1 MKTTLE
7 NNTLTIYLE
16 GRIDTNNASTVE
28 SDIFA
33 AVHANPGAEIIVDAE
48 KLGYISSAGLRVLMK
63 LRKQVKKALSV
74 LNVSRDVYDI
84 FETTGFTELLD
95 VKKALRVVSVE
106 GCEKIGEGGVG
117 AVYRLDKDTIIKV
130 FKDKMTSAS
139 SESEIRMAKK
149 AFQMGVPTAI
159 SYDVVKVGDGIGIVY
174 ELIDSDTL
182 ANEIMEQPDRLSEY
196 ARDYVNLL
204 LEIQNI
210 KVKPGEL
217 DDARTVLMRYAEG
230 MAYFFPKE
238 EVDKLR
244 GLAATIPE
252 GDSFV
257 HGDFHLKNIMVQNGE
272 FLLIDM
278 GGNARGNRMIDLA
291 GTGLVLKAMP
301 EVLAPGKSQQYS
313 GVSDEIAAKMW
324 GEIVDLYCAST
335 GLEKD
340 YVERVVEAYSYYRL
354 LTAIYFVP
362 GMGTD
367 AEKQKV
373 KEKVFEI
380 INSGF
385 RFDA

>member
-1 MKTTLE
+1 
-7 NNTLTIYLE
+7 
-16 GRIDTNNASTVE
+16 
-28 SDIFA
+28 
-33 AVHANPGAEIIVDAE
+33 
-48 KLGYISSAGLRVLMK
+48 
-63 LRKQVKKALSV
+63 
-74 LNVSRDVYDI
+74 
-84 FETTGFTELLD
+84 
-95 VKKALRVVSVE
+95 
-106 GCEKIGEGGVG
+106 
-117 AVYRLDKDTIIKV
+117 
-130 FKDKMTSAS
+130 
-139 SESEIRMAKK
+139 
-149 AFQMGVPTAI
+149 
-159 SYDVVKVGDGIGIVY
+159 
-174 ELIDSDTL
+174 
-182 ANEIMEQPDRLSEY
+182 
-196 ARDYVNLL
+196 
-204 LEIQNI
+204 
-210 KVKPGEL
+210 
-217 DDARTVLMRYAEG
+217 MRYAEG
-230 MAYFFPKE
+230 MAFFLPKE

-324 GEIVDLYCAST
+324 GEILDLYCAST

-340 YVERVVEAYSYYRL
+340 HVERVVEAYSYYRL

>member
-48 KLGYISSAGLRVLMK
+48 KLEYISSAGLRVLMK

-139 SESEIRMAKK
+139 SESEMRMAKK

-257 HGDFHLKNIMVQNGE
+257 HGDFHLKISW
-272 FLLIDM
+272 F
-278 GGNARGNRMIDLA
+278 RMASFCSLTWA
-291 GTGLVLKAMP
+291 AMP
-301 EVLAPGKSQQYS
+301 GA
-313 GVSDEIAAKMW
+313 
-324 GEIVDLYCAST
+324 
-335 GLEKD
+335 
-340 YVERVVEAYSYYRL
+340 
-354 LTAIYFVP
+354 TA
-362 GMGTD
+362 
-367 AEKQKV
+367 
-373 KEKVFEI
+373 
-380 INSGF
+380 
-385 RFDA
+385 

>member
-1 MKTTLE
+1 
-7 NNTLTIYLE
+7 
-16 GRIDTNNASTVE
+16 
-28 SDIFA
+28 
-33 AVHANPGAEIIVDAE
+33 
-48 KLGYISSAGLRVLMK
+48 
-63 LRKQVKKALSV
+63 
-74 LNVSRDVYDI
+74 
-84 FETTGFTELLD
+84 
-95 VKKALRVVSVE
+95 
-106 GCEKIGEGGVG
+106 
-117 AVYRLDKDTIIKV
+117 
-130 FKDKMTSAS
+130 
-139 SESEIRMAKK
+139 
-149 AFQMGVPTAI
+149 
-159 SYDVVKVGDGIGIVY
+159 
-174 ELIDSDTL
+174 
-182 ANEIMEQPDRLSEY
+182 
-196 ARDYVNLL
+196 
-204 LEIQNI
+204 
-210 KVKPGEL
+210 
-217 DDARTVLMRYAEG
+217 MRYAEG
-230 MAYFFPKE
+230 MAFFLPKE

-324 GEIVDLYCAST
+324 GEIVELYCAST